1 MNTTTRYR
9 IASWCLAAVA
19 LFSVLRFQLLGALL
33 AGLLV
38 HELVHVAAPTLRLG
52 GASFRT
58 GKLIA
63 LVLLIVSIGLL
74 VGGAVF
80 GLIALLGKGQFGI
93 ADLLQKMAEVIETAR
108 GHFPD
113 WVQPYLPSDADG
125 LVSTV
130 SQWLREHASELGR
143 AGGEFGRMVVTT
155 LIGMIIGGLIAF
167 KDTRKGAPNA
177 PLAQA
182 IVERTTQFATA
193 FRAIAF
199 AQVRIS
205 ALNTLFTFVYL
216 LILLPLFGVH
226 LPLAKTIVVVTFIAG
241 LLPLIGNLISNT
253 IIVIVSLS
261 ASLAVAVSSL
271 VFLVVIHKLEY
282 FVNARIIGSRIRSGT
297 WELLLAILMMEAWF
311 GLPGVV
317 AAPFYYA
324 YLKSEL
330 SAAGAI

>member
-9 IASWCLAAVA
+9 IASWCLAALA

-38 HELVHVAAPTLRLG
+38 HELVHVAAPALRLG
-52 GASFRT
+52 GASYRT

-63 LVLLIVSIGLL
+63 LVLLIVAIGLL

-80 GLIALLGKGQFGI
+80 GLIALTGEGQFGI
-93 ADLLQKMAEVIETAR
+93 AALLQKMAEVIETAR

-113 WVQPYLPSDADG
+113 WVQQYLPGDADG
-125 LVSTV
+125 LESAV
-130 SQWLREHASELGR
+130 SQWLREHAGELRHAGGELGR
-143 AGGEFGRMVVTT
+143 MVIAT
-155 LIGMIIGGLIAF
+155 LIGMIIGGMIAF
-167 KDTRKGAPNA
+167 KDTRKDASDA

-182 IVERTTQFATA
+182 IVERTTMFATA

-216 LILLPLFGVH
+216 LIVLPLFGVH

-241 LLPLIGNLISNT
+241 LLPLIGNLISNS

-261 ASLAVAVSSL
+261 ASLAVAGTSL
-271 VFLVVIHKLEY
+271 AFLVVIHKLEY

-297 WELLLAILMMEAWF
+297 WELLLAILLMEAWF